1 MIRKRSNQQ
10 WERVSGA
17 PLCDNS
23 GAAERNKNTF
33 KSPIF
38 TAACEKAG
46 ITPTTRQASKFSRGM
61 GAAYK
66 SRKM

>member
-1 MIRKRSNQQ
+1 MIKKRTNRQ

-17 PLCDNS
+17 PLSDYS
-23 GAAERNKNTF
+23 RAAERNKNTF
-33 KSPIF
+33 KSGVF